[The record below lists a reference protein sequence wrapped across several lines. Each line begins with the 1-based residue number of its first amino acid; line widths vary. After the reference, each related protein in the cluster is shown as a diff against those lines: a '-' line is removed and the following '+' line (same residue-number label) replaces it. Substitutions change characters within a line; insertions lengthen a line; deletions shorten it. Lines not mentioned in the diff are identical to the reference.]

1 MPAPAVQPTY
11 VVLLL
16 KLAATG
22 VNVPPSAPGKPPTL
36 IALTLPAVETRPWAR
51 PPVP

>member
-1 MPAPAVQPTY
+1 MPAPALQPTF

-22 VNVPPSAPGKPPTL
+22 VNVLPSAPPKPPTL
-36 IALTLPAVETRPWAR
+36 IALTLPEVETRP
-51 PPVP
+51 